1 MDMQEIDFDPIVEN
15 KRQPSMKRM
24 RNRMETRSVFDD
36 LFEESGADSFPELEG
51 LREFVYRGSPNDES
65 ARSMKEAEGR
75 NGNPAG
81 KKKAT
86 YYLSEKVL
94 VELFDAKAKIR
105 ILVPPSLK
113 SKVSMSRIVD
123 YAVSAILEEF
133 NSAGRRSDLF
143 QQIIEDDKRS
153 EVL

>member
-15 KRQPSMKRM
+15 KRQPAMKRT
-24 RNRMETRSVFDD
+24 RTCVEKRSVFDD

-65 ARSMKEAEGR
+65 ARSMKEEGR

-123 YAVSAILEEF
+123 YAVGAILEEF

-153 EVL
+153 